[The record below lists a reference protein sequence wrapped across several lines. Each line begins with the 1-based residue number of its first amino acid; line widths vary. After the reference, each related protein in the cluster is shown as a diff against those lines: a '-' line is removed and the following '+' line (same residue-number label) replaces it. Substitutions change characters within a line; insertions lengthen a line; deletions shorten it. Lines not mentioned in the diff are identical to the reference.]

1 MARIEVDVEQAVG
14 QICSTADLAHNL
26 SQCQTLVQKAA
37 EAGAQALFL
46 PEASDYIATSAASSL
61 SLVQPATT
69 SPFVQ
74 GLQSS
79 ARQHSLP
86 IHVGLH
92 EPGASGKVQ
101 NTLIWISE
109 TGEITH
115 RYQKLHLFD
124 VSIAGGPMLQESA
137 SVEKGPML
145 LPPFSTPVGNVGAL
159 ICFDLRF
166 PEPSLALRRQGAQI
180 LTYPSA
186 FTVPTGR
193 AHWEPLLRARA
204 IETQSYVVAAA
215 QCGRH
220 NEKRVSYGHTGG
232 VDEDGMVEGKGAGGV
247 EGASEPLVAMAE
259 IDLGYLEKVRREM
272 PLLRRTDVYPEV

>member
-1 MARIEVDVEQAVG
+1 M
-14 QICSTADLAHNL
+14 
-26 SQCQTLVQKAA
+26 
-37 EAGAQALFL
+37 
-46 PEASDYIATSAASSL
+46 
-61 SLVQPATT
+61 
-69 SPFVQ
+69 Q

-79 ARQHSLP
+79 ARQHALP
-86 IHVGLH
+86 IHVGIH
-92 EPGASGKVQ
+92 EPATSGAKVA
-101 NTLIWISE
+101 NTLLWISS
-109 TGEITH
+109 TGDVAQ
-115 RYQKLHLFD
+115 RYQKVHLFD
-124 VSIAGGPMLQESA
+124 VSIANGPVLQESA
-137 SVEKGPML
+137 SVEPGSSL
-145 LPPFSTPVGNVGAL
+145 LPPFETPVGKVGAL

-220 NEKRVSYGHTGG
+220 NEKRVSYGHSMIIDPWGRILAELGG

-247 EGASEPLVAMAE
+247 EGASEPLIAVAE

-272 PLLRRTDVYPEV
+272 PLLRRTDVYREV